1 MSDFYYEESS
11 SLTQRF
17 LNTSSSSIEDE
28 QQDYTTEQ
36 QQHDQQQQHYTE
48 HEQIILSW
56 TARIAG
62 IISFISGLY
71 ILCLAYK
78 RRDHVY
84 HRLMLGLSIHILLWS
99 PWHVIGPLAV
109 PRGTPETWGAYGT
122 TQTCTAQGFF
132 FQLAMCIPLYY
143 VFLSCYSWVV
153 IVYGNFN
160 PKKYQWIEKYIH
172 IIVHIYPIASSIYL
186 LCIEAFNSTGLG
198 QCWISSIPFG
208 CGDYDHHSDYDD
220 HDDDSP
226 IVVVCERGPQ
236 DITKKLVYFA
246 GIPAIFYLLFPT
258 IMMGSLC
265 IVVWNKHKQLKKQTQ
280 KQKTKQKQKPQL
292 QLKQSLV
299 YVGVLYWIFIPH
311 IIVSF
316 MSVIGNRKH
325 FGMNLFS
332 CIVTDCLGLWIAI
345 MYWYFSTDTD
355 IASSIVISFKNMK
368 HKCTPHQHHFNN
380 NSNKTTTVTTVNSCA
395 HCGDEENNNQEHGN
409 EDEEISKPFS
419 IKSSNSRDN
428 SGKNKYQQHNTRMKP
443 RFSFNIFDGTAPANG
458 RLSEF
463 VFDGDDEDEIN
474 DEKESEYW
482 SGCQNG

>member
-1 MSDFYYEESS
+1 MGC
-11 SLTQRF
+11 
-17 LNTSSSSIEDE
+17 I
-28 QQDYTTEQ
+28 
-36 QQHDQQQQHYTE
+36 
-48 HEQIILSW
+48 W
-56 TARIAG
+56 TN
-62 IISFISGLY
+62 Y

-99 PWHVIGPLAV
+99 PWHIIGPLAV
-109 PRGTPETWGAYGT
+109 PKGTPETWGAYGT

-226 IVVVCERGPQ
+226 IVVVCDRGPQ

-292 QLKQSLV
+292 QRNNTTRTTATSAAALSATSAAEISAASSASSAALSAEIVTETETSPNTTEVQPQQQQQPHQPLISLSMVVKQSLV

-332 CIVTDCLGLWIAI
+332 CIVTDCLGLWIAL
-345 MYWYFSTDTD
+345 MYWYFSTDD
-355 IASSIVISFKNMK
+355 CASSIAISFKNMK
-368 HKCTPHQHHFNN
+368 HKCTPHQHHFNH
-380 NSNKTTTVTTVNSCA
+380 NSNKTTTVTTVTSCA

-409 EDEEISKPFS
+409 DDEEISKPFS
-419 IKSSNSRDN
+419 MKSSNSRDN
-428 SGKNKYQQHNTRMKP
+428 SGKNKQQQHQRM
-443 RFSFNIFDGTAPANG
+443 
-458 RLSEF
+458 
-463 VFDGDDEDEIN
+463 
-474 DEKESEYW
+474 
-482 SGCQNG
+482 